1 MFKKSILALAATASI
16 VAAAAPVAVEARTH
30 HRHYT
35 SSHVYRGTNGRY
47 RCHRGNGTQGTII
60 GAGAGALAGAAV
72 THGAAGPIIGA
83 VGGGLL
89 GRHIG
94 RHTVHCR

>member
-1 MFKKSILALAATASI
+1 MLKQSVMALAAAASVATA
-16 VAAAAPVAVEARTH
+16 VAPVSADARTRH
-30 HRHYT
+30 HRH
-35 SSHVYRGTNGRY
+35 HVYRGTSSAYTCR
-47 RCHRGNGTQGTII
+47 RGDGTAGTII